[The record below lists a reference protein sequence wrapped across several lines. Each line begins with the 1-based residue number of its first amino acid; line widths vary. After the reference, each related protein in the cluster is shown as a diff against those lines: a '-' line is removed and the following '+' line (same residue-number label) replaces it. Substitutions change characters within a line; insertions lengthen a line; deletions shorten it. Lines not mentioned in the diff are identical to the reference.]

1 MNHKPM
7 KMLTALLLVCALL
20 VSHLPIVSVFAV
32 DGDQTA
38 QTEPDGA
45 AEASLSETQAT
56 AESAETASTQPE
68 TQPETQEAETEPTVA
83 PERSAEETGAEAASA
98 QPGLQE
104 EAGQYALDQ
113 TVVVDGVTIRLTAA
127 DGVFPEGARLEVKRA
142 GVLMERMADV
152 VVRQERE
159 ADRTVA
165 SSYTFDIKVLDQ
177 EGNELQPAD
186 ENLVR
191 VSFSL
196 AEVENQNLDVCVYHI
211 KGDTAETMA
220 AESLPVETEGD
231 TATVETDGFS
241 FYTVEFT
248 YGDKEYVLQGGRYVR
263 LYDILNF
270 VGLTG
275 EVESWEIS
283 NNELFTILR
292 GDETG
297 IREEYEWVGDYEIA
311 TPVDDPNGTVL
322 YMISLQAFDTEEWL
336 KVIIDGIEYEIV
348 VTDDNTTQNVPPEQ
362 YDNTGG
368 ISTNLD
374 GTPTMGVGEVGN
386 RDEYIHNATTPDYV
400 KQSQSTTSATDFAA
414 GLPLSTIFI
423 DVDKIGHASNKG
435 VQGEFTLLTE
445 NPAIRAGF
453 EHSYSTA
460 KGDEVR
466 YNPLKTDDEGNPVTG
481 TDSEGN
487 PVPLKQLEPNV
498 INVLAGDL
506 FQFIYRD
513 AAILPNGA
521 KAHLRIVYSNA
532 KIAIDQR
539 LGVTDT
545 ATGLTPSNYQGAIIL
560 ARGGSAAR
568 EGTDYR
574 YLGPKE
580 APPNN
585 GTAYTNPFTQAQRQA
600 MVKAVNNTIQ
610 SNWGGTGQT
619 FTSNNTETADTPAVG
634 ESIDI
639 KYQIVDD
646 AGYPVNGTFIFAMTG
661 INLDRDPYASFG
673 TNICKP
679 LWSYTVAD
687 PHIHFFS
694 EAVSINSNIVSD
706 YIYVRPNTPVFEST
720 ELQNNAGT
728 DYTKNYY
735 YSHVIIDENGKPK
748 FIGNSY
754 QATYNSPKYGGD
766 DRSYNAGF
774 VLLANA
780 AAGITITSTGHGS
793 GRQNMNTQAYGGVRI
808 WYRYTSY
815 SGPNGNIQTT
825 SEGNYGGT
833 LNDTSDSG
841 VSSNILDPNTYVV
854 PEGKTVTYTMT
865 PNDGFQIARLEV
877 KNTAGAMVSQ
887 TYDNQH
893 LSSMQPGDVL
903 KFYDAAGREC
913 TLTAVADGEKIKFIL
928 EMPYAQHDETV
939 HVYWERTQAK
949 VTVKKETVDNQEGS
963 FRFKIKAHK
972 KEDVVSYE
980 PVRVGSIW
988 WDSDPAEY
996 AEEFVTGASCSKDT
1010 DELAALLSGV
1020 TLMETVTF
1028 PSDIFNDEWGATLWK
1043 TNFRLSE
1050 LGIAYGDKDDVLFVG
1065 FKSVPDARAG
1075 DTLEH
1080 ALRTGYSAAGPER
1093 VYFYY
1098 PGTTIIED
1106 VVTYW
1111 NFDSED
1117 GQSTDPGWYGFT
1129 LKNGGEREFLIQQKY
1144 EYEVYEETQ
1153 TGWELVSVDGVFG
1166 ARKAMGYLSEETH
1179 SAPEHV
1185 FKNRKLPD
1193 LKIEKT
1199 TENDAPG
1206 SFDFIVKLT
1215 QAAVPA
1221 QSYQLTATAVVENGV
1236 IRYTFTN
1243 NGTAFSV
1250 NGMVIPAGVTTYVDG
1265 TLSNSVFVKLL
1276 NLSSASSD
1284 TDKEI
1289 TLGTEK
1295 GTVSTDVTQSLK
1307 SWAEEKKTAQ
1317 VAALNA
1323 GTRPDIDG
1331 PESVQFTFVA
1341 SGKDARPYDFGGTLP
1356 SGVSKVDAGDL
1367 SKGYKVTVS
1376 SGTPFTLLNLPHG
1389 VSYEVVETIPPRWE
1403 QLSRS
1408 NDTGNL
1414 TDDTTASFRNRRYL
1428 DLKVAKTLVG
1438 NQASRDK
1445 YFKFTVK
1452 LEGCISNSKLTL
1464 DMTKASQAPGKTV
1477 ATAYEAAAMAE
1488 ANGKDDDSETDGQQ
1502 ISVDADGK
1510 AEFAVYLQHG
1520 QSILIQGIPYG
1531 AIYTVTEVPEDYQPI
1546 LKLDGDD
1553 HTGDSATEEGT
1564 AIVIG
1569 TYNGEP
1575 GASDSFL
1582 QADTTLTVKNV
1593 RSGVVPTGVETGS
1606 LAAPG
1611 MMLLLTGALMSLL
1624 WLGRRRL
1631 DDG

>member
-32 DGDQTA
+32 DEDQTA

-56 AESAETASTQPE
+56 AEAAETASTQPE

-159 ADRTVA
+159 ADCTVA

-297 IREEYEWVGDYEIA
+297 IREEYEWVGDDEIA

-336 KVIIDGIEYEIV
+336 KVTIDGIEYEIV
-348 VTDDNTTQNVPPEQ
+348 VTDDNTTQNVPPDQ
-362 YDNTGG
+362 YDSNG
-368 ISTNLD
+368 ISTFLD
-374 GTPTMGVGEVGN
+374 GTPSMGEGAEGN

-400 KQSQSTTSATDFAA
+400 KQSRSTTSATDFAA

-423 DVDKIGHASNKG
+423 DVAKIGHASNKG

-466 YNPLKTDDEGNPVTG
+466 YNPMLDTDN
-481 TDSEGN
+481 
-487 PVPLKQLEPNV
+487 LMQIEPNK

-506 FQFIYRD
+506 FQFVYKD
-513 AAILPNGA
+513 AAILPNGD

-539 LGVTDT
+539 LGVTDADT
-545 ATGLTPSNYQGAIIL
+545 DLTPSNYKGAIIL
-560 ARGGSAAR
+560 AKGGSAAR

-574 YLGPKE
+574 YLGPKTD
-580 APPNN
+580 PPEN
-585 GTAYTNPFTQAQRQA
+585 GPAYTNPFTQAQRQA
-600 MVKAVNNTIQ
+600 MVKAVNDTIQ

-619 FTSNNTETADTPAVG
+619 FTSNNTEIADTPAVG

-646 AGYPVNGTFIFAMTG
+646 AGNPVNGTFIFAMTG
-661 INLDRDPYASFG
+661 INLDRDPYLSSG
-673 TNICKP
+673 NNICKP
-679 LWSYTVAD
+679 LWSHTAD
-687 PHIHFFS
+687 DPNIHFFS

-720 ELQNNAGT
+720 ELQQAGQGG
-728 DYTKNYY
+728 YKRNYF

-748 FIGNSY
+748 FIGNGYTSD
-754 QATYNSPKYGGD
+754 YGGD
-766 DRSYNAGF
+766 DKSYNAGF

-780 AAGITITSTGHGS
+780 KEGITITSTGHGS
-793 GRQNMNTQAYGGVRI
+793 GRQNMNTQAYGGVQI

-833 LNDTSDSG
+833 LNDTSDSA

-865 PNDGFQIARLEV
+865 PNDGFQIADLQV
-877 KNTAGAMVSQ
+877 GNGQTMVSR
-887 TYDNQH
+887 TYNNQP
-893 LSSMQPGDVL
+893 LSTMQDGDVCE
-903 KFYDAAGREC
+903 FEDAAGNMC
-913 TLTAVADGEKIKFIL
+913 KLTAVADGEKIKFIL
-928 EMPYAQHDETV
+928 EMPYALHDEEV

-949 VTVKKETVDNQEGS
+949 VTVKKETDADKTGN
-963 FRFKIKAHK
+963 FNFKIKAHK
-972 KEDVVSYE
+972 TEDVVSYV
-980 PVRVGSIW
+980 PVEVGSLW
-988 WDSDPAEY
+988 LESGNYSKDFEN
-996 AEEFVTGASCSKDT
+996 GASCNMDA
-1010 DELAALLSGV
+1010 DELASKFSDI
-1020 TLMETVTF
+1020 TLMEIVTF
-1028 PSDIFNDEWGATLWK
+1028 PIDTFNRPWGASLWK
-1043 TNFRLSE
+1043 TNVRLSD
-1050 LGIAYGDKDDVLFVG
+1050 LGITYGDKDDVLFVG
-1065 FKSVPDARAG
+1065 FQNVPSAKAG
-1075 DTLEH
+1075 EKLDE
-1080 ALRTGYSAAGPER
+1080 ALNTGYSVAGPER
-1093 VYFYY
+1093 VFFFH
-1098 PGTTIIED
+1098 PGTTITSN
-1106 VVTYW
+1106 VTTYW
-1111 NFDSED
+1111 NFETGE
-1117 GQSTDPGWYGFT
+1117 GQLVDPHP
-1129 LKNGGEREFLIQQKY
+1129 NGYEFSLSNGEEREFPIQQKY
-1144 EYEVYEETQ
+1144 EYEVWEETQ
-1153 TGWELVSVDGVFG
+1153 AGWELVSVDGVFG

-1179 SAPEHV
+1179 SAPEHI

-1265 TLSNSVFVKLL
+1265 TLLNSVFVKLL
-1276 NLSSASSD
+1276 NLSSASTD
-1284 TDKEI
+1284 TEKKI
-1289 TLGTEK
+1289 TLGTED
-1295 GTVSTDVTQSLK
+1295 GTVSTAAAQSLK
-1307 SWAEEKKTAQ
+1307 SWAEDKKTAQ
-1317 VAALNA
+1317 VAALDA
-1323 GTRPDIDG
+1323 GTSPDIDG

-1341 SGKDARPYDFGGTLP
+1341 SGKDERPYDFGGTLP

-1414 TDDTTASFRNRRYL
+1414 TDDTTAGFCNRRYL

-1531 AIYTVTEVPEDYQPI
+1531 ASYTVTEVSEDYQPT